1 MVRKK
6 KKKLFED
13 IKLNIPT
20 IQYNKLDI
28 HTGFSSEFS
37 NFNNDIRHSFKIP
50 NKESII
56 KNKLHV

>member
-28 HTGFSSEFS
+28 HTGFSSEF
-37 NFNNDIRHSFKIP
+37 
-50 NKESII
+50 
-56 KNKLHV
+56 